1 MKITATVRQLYAL
14 TRALAILEEAG
25 LAEPGITAQ
34 IRARKAKLEKG
45 LAKEAVDGD
54 LGKGQ

>member
-1 MKITATVRQLYAL
+1 MKMTATVRQLYAL

-34 IRARKAKLEKG
+34 IQARKAKLEKD

>member
-54 LGKGQ
+54 LGQDK

>member
-1 MKITATVRQLYAL
+1 MKITPTVGQLYAL

-25 LAEPGITAQ
+25 LAERGITAQ
-34 IRARKAKLEKG
+34 IQARKAKLEKG

>member
-1 MKITATVRQLYAL
+1 MKITPTVGQLYAL

-34 IRARKAKLEKG
+34 IRARKAKLEKN
-45 LAKEAVDGD
+45 LAKEAVDGG
-54 LGKGQ
+54 LGQDK